1 LKLDGGGTLINQAV
15 HTLDLMLWMFGEVKS
30 VQAMS
35 RTALHVMEAEDTL
48 TALLEFASWALGVLQ
63 TTTSLFPGYPR
74 RLELTGSE
82 GTLII
87 EQDRLLA
94 ADLKNRDT
102 GLLHSSEADK
112 NPSPSSRVVSAAR
125 GHQAVLED
133 YLDGIRTHREPRCNE
148 PEGRRSL
155 ALVQAIYRASRTG
168 KRVKIERTD
177 H

>member
-1 LKLDGGGTLINQAV
+1 LKLDGGGALINQAV

-63 TTTSLFPGYPR
+63 ATTSLFPGYPR

-82 GTLII
+82 GTLI
-87 EQDRLLA
+87 
-94 ADLKNRDT
+94 
-102 GLLHSSEADK
+102 
-112 NPSPSSRVVSAAR
+112 
-125 GHQAVLED
+125 ED
-133 YLDGIRTHREPRCNE
+133 YLDAIRTHREPRCNG

-168 KRVKIERTD
+168 ERVKIERTD